1 MKKIYQQPMTASIEV
16 CPQSILC
23 GSPGFTDPD
32 LPFGGNGSGFG
43 GG

>member
-1 MKKIYQQPMTASIEV
+1 MKKIYQQPKTTSIEV

-23 GSPGFTDPD
+23 GSYTKPD
-32 LPFGGNGSGFG
+32 LPYDGSHSGFG